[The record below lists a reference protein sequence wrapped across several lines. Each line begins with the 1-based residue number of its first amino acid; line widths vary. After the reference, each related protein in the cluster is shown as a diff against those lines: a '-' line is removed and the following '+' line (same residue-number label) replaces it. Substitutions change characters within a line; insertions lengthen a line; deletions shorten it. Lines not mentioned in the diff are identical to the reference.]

1 MGIFRLVLKI
11 AGLVLAAVV
20 LYLAVTFGQVW
31 WASRQTTSASAS
43 AIVVM
48 GAAQYNGRPSP
59 VLKARLDH
67 AVELYQAGR
76 APMVIVTGGKQPGD
90 RVTQGLTGFD
100 YLRERGVPEHD
111 IKVEVQGTN
120 SYEELSAA
128 SLIIAQAQMP
138 PTALLVSDPY
148 HSLRIS
154 QIAEQVGLTPHLSS
168 TDTASNLRALARETA
183 AVAVGRVVGYRRLS
197 AFA

>member
-1 MGIFRLVLKI
+1 MGLFRLALKI
-11 AGLVLAAVV
+11 AGGVLAVVV

-67 AVELYQAGR
+67 AVELYQDGR
-76 APMVIVTGGKQPGD
+76 APMIIVTGGKQPGD

-100 YLRERGVPEHD
+100 YLRERGVPESD

-128 SLIIAQAQMP
+128 SLIITRAQMP

-154 QIAEQVGLTPHLSS
+154 QIAEQVGLTPHLSAAHTGS
-168 TDTASNLRALARETA
+168 TLRAMARETA
-183 AVAVGRVVGYRRLS
+183 AVAVGRVLGYRRLS

>member
-1 MGIFRLVLKI
+1 MGIFRLALKV
-11 AGLVLAAVV
+11 AGLVLAVLV

-67 AVELYQAGR
+67 AAELYRAGR
-76 APMVIVTGGKQPGD
+76 APMIIVTGGKQPGD
-90 RVTQGLTGFD
+90 RMTQGLTGYD
-100 YLRERGVPEHD
+100 YLRERGVPEDD
-111 IKVEVQGTN
+111 IRVEVQGTN

-128 SLIIAQAQMP
+128 SLIIEQAGMP

-154 QIAEQVGLTPHLSS
+154 QIAEQVGIEPHLS
-168 TDTASNLRALARETA
+168 TAHTSSSLRAMAREAA
-183 AVAVGRVVGYRRLS
+183 AVAVGRVLGYRRLS